1 MPIGNLMTPPRCS
14 ARAAATVIR
23 RRRTA
28 VVDGGTPQ
36 SMGARRQAPLIRT
49 SHSVGLLLGR
59 TGQIFS
65 LIFPTAGRRSL
76 VISANA
82 YIDHYATI
90 YIDHYATIRH
100 RQDQVPRT
108 LLLHMC

>member
-23 RRRTA
+23 RQRNA
-28 VVDGGTPQ
+28 VVDGGTPPGTVDTYQPPGWIASGADRTNILSDLSDRRPPQ
-36 SMGARRQAPLIRT
+36 SL
-49 SHSVGLLLGR
+49 
-59 TGQIFS
+59 
-65 LIFPTAGRRSL
+65 
-76 VISANA
+76 ISANA